1 MPLSFPQPGS
11 TFSGYIV
18 RALHPLPE
26 LNATLIELRH
36 QVTGARHV
44 HIQTADRNNLCAIG
58 FRTPPSD
65 STGVAHILEHT
76 TLCGSRRFPVR
87 DPFFAMLKRSLNTFM
102 NAMTASDW
110 TFYPFAS
117 QNPQD
122 VRNLLAI
129 YLDATFFPLLRE
141 EDFRQEGHR
150 LEFTDPGDPAT
161 PLLRRGIVYNEMQG
175 AMASPSS
182 LLSRRMARALYPHT
196 TYHFNSGGEPAEIPK
211 LSWEALRAFHDEY
224 YHPSNAWFFTYG
236 NLPLEGHLQQI
247 EDEVL
252 CHFAPRQVES
262 AIPAETR
269 LPAPQRV
276 VELYPVESTDAAEKK
291 TFVQVGWLTCDVIDS
306 FERLALSLLSSLLI
320 GNPAAP
326 LYKALL
332 ESRLGENLAPGCG
345 YHDDNRTT
353 AFTVGLQG
361 CAASSATEIENLILT
376 TLAAVAEQGFTPER
390 IAGAIQR
397 LEFEHREVTGN
408 SYPYALSLLFRML
421 GPWLHNDDPLS
432 GLQLGANLERLR
444 AEIAGGPF
452 LQNLIRRWFLDN
464 PHRVTL
470 ILTPDVGLRAREEAE
485 IAAELQRVKAELPAV
500 AVEALVTAAQQLQAE
515 QEREQ
520 DLSSLPTLTRADIPR
535 TEQALA
541 ILEGAVEQG
550 VAHFVAP
557 TNGIGYV
564 AGHFAAERVP
574 PHLRPLLPLWC
585 ALLPQLG
592 AAGSS
597 YVQIA
602 ERIEAQTGGIQF
614 SCEILDDINSMQRF
628 TPVVAMRGK
637 ALLPLQGELFQL
649 LGDLC
654 TAADF
659 SDLERLSTL
668 LGQVQANLENSIVT
682 AGHSYAARAA
692 AAHLTVAARQR
703 EEWGGISLL
712 QRVRSLAGSAETL
725 RGFAGELAAIT
736 TALVDAAT
744 LCLGVTAEAGR
755 FGAIDAP
762 LGRFRQRLPTLAA
775 SSNTPPALA
784 AHPVRLGWSFN
795 TPVNFVAQVWTGVP
809 LTHPDGA
816 ALSLLAKLLRSGYLH
831 REIREKGGAYGGMAN
846 YDAETGLFSCL
857 SYRDPQLL
865 RTLEVFTAAAEWG
878 ASGGFSAADL
888 EEALLAVFAD
898 LDRPLAPG
906 GSGAREFA
914 NWQQGLTL
922 QIRQECRERLLAVTR
937 TDLMRVAGLYLLE
950 GSKQSAISVIAG
962 EETLLRANA
971 EGKEN
976 HFTIARI

>member
-1 MPLSFPQPGS
+1 MPVSFPQPGS
-11 TFSGYIV
+11 NRFGYIV
-18 RALHPLPE
+18 RAIHPLPE

-44 HIQTADRNNLCAIG
+44 HISTSDRNNLCAIG
-58 FRTPPSD
+58 FRTPPAN

-87 DPFFAMLKRSLNTFM
+87 DPFFAMIKRSLNTFM

-150 LEFTDPGDPAT
+150 LEFTDPVDPST
-161 PLLRRGIVYNEMQG
+161 PLLRRGVVYNEMQG

-182 LLSRRMARALYPHT
+182 LLSRRMSRALYPRT
-196 TYHFNSGGEPAEIPK
+196 TYHFNSGGEPTEIPG
-211 LSWEALRAFHDEY
+211 LTWEGLRSFHDEY
-224 YHPSNAWFFTYG
+224 YHPSNSWFFTYG

-247 EDEVL
+247 QEEVL
-252 CHFAPRQVES
+252 CHFDRRAVES
-262 AIPAETR
+262 AVPAETR
-269 LPAPQRV
+269 IPIPRQV
-276 VELYPVESTDAAEKK
+276 VEFYPVESDDPADRK
-291 TFVQVGWLTCDVIDS
+291 TFVQVGWLTCDVVDS
-306 FERLALSLLSSLLI
+306 FERLALTLLSSLLI

-361 CAASSATEIENLILT
+361 CAATAVEEIEPLILL
-376 TLAAVAEQGFTPER
+376 TLETVAQQGFTAER

-432 GLQLGANLERLR
+432 GLQLGANLQRLR
-444 AEIAGGPF
+444 EEIAAGPF
-452 LQNLIRRWFLDN
+452 LQNLIRRWLLDN

-470 ILTPDVGLRAREEAE
+470 ILRPDPGLRAQEEAVS
-485 IAAELQRVKAELPAV
+485 AEQLQSIKEKLTPEE
-500 AVEALVTAAQQLQAE
+500 VEKLVESAQQLLTE
-515 QEREQ
+515 QECEQ
-520 DLSSLPTLTRADIPR
+520 DLSSLPTLTREDIPR
-535 TEQALA
+535 TEQVLA
-541 ILEGAVEQG
+541 TLHGSVDQG

-564 AGHFAAERVP
+564 VGYFAADRLSP
-574 PHLRPLLPLWC
+574 RLRPLLPLWC
-585 ALLPQLG
+585 ALLPQVG

-597 YVQIA
+597 YTRIA
-602 ERIEAQTGGIQF
+602 ERIEAHTGGIQF
-614 SCEILDDINSMQRF
+614 STEILDDISSLERF
-628 TPVVAMRGK
+628 TPLVSLRGK
-637 ALLPLQGELFQL
+637 ALLPLQEELYGL

-654 TAADF
+654 TSPDF
-659 SDLERLSTL
+659 SDQERLSTL

-682 AGHSYAARAA
+682 SGHSYAARAA
-692 AAHLTVAARQR
+692 AANLTAAARQR

-712 QRVRSLAGSAETL
+712 QQVRRLAGGAGSL
-725 RGFAGELAAIT
+725 SGFSEDLAAIT
-736 TALVDAAT
+736 AALVDAST
-744 LCLGVTAEAGR
+744 LRLGVTAEAGC
-755 FGAIDAP
+755 FVVIDSS
-762 LGRFRQRLPTLAA
+762 LTQFRQRLPVGNGEVPTLPHLSAQ
-775 SSNTPPALA
+775 
-784 AHPVRLGWSFN
+784 PVRLGWIFN
-795 TPVNFVAQVWTGVP
+795 TPVNFVTQVWSGVP

-816 ALSLLAKLLRSGYLH
+816 ALSLLAKLLRAGYLH
-831 REIREKGGAYGGMAN
+831 REIREKGGAYGGMAG
-846 YDAETGLFSCL
+846 YDAESGLFSCL
-857 SYRDPQLL
+857 SYRDPHLL
-865 RTLEVFTAAAEWG
+865 RTLDVFTAAVQWG
-878 ASGGFSAADL
+878 ADGEFSATDL

-898 LDRPLAPG
+898 LDRPLSPG
-906 GSGAREFA
+906 GSGAQEFA
-914 NWQQGLTL
+914 NRQQGLTL
-922 QIRQECRERLLAVTR
+922 EVRQECRDRLLAVTR
-937 TDLMRVAGLYLLE
+937 KDLMRVAGEYLLG
-950 GSKQSAISVIAG
+950 GSGKSAVSVIAG
-962 EETLLRANA
+962 EEALLKANQSAKDHPFTL
-971 EGKEN
+971 
-976 HFTIARI
+976 ARI

>member
-1 MPLSFPQPGS
+1 MPPSFPQPGS

-18 RALHPLPE
+18 RAIHPLPE
-26 LNATLIELRH
+26 LNATLIQLKH

-44 HIQTADRNNLCAIG
+44 HIQTPDRNNLCAIG
-58 FRTPPSD
+58 FRTPPAD
-65 STGVAHILEHT
+65 SSGVAHILEHT

-87 DPFFAMLKRSLNTFM
+87 DPFFAMIKRSLNTFM

-122 VRNLLAI
+122 VRNLLSI

-175 AMASPSS
+175 AMASPAS
-182 LLSRRMARALYPHT
+182 LLSRRMSRALYPHT
-196 TYHFNSGGEPAEIPK
+196 TYHFNSGGEPTDIPK
-211 LSWEALRAFHDEY
+211 LTWEDLRAFHDDF

-236 NLPLEGHLQQI
+236 NLPLKGHLQQI
-247 EDEVL
+247 QDEVL
-252 CHFAPRQVES
+252 CHFEPRQVES
-262 AIPAETR
+262 AIPPETR
-269 LPAPQRV
+269 LAAPRQV
-276 VELYPVESTDAAEKK
+276 VEFYPVESEETAEKK
-291 TFVQVGWLTCDVIDS
+291 TFVQVGWLTCDVVDS

-326 LYKALL
+326 LYRALL

-361 CAASSATEIENLILT
+361 CSSASAAEVEPLILA
-376 TLAAVAEQGFTPER
+376 TLAEVAEQGFTPER

-444 AEIAGGPF
+444 KEIAAGPF
-452 LQNLIRRWFLDN
+452 LQNLIRHWFLDN

-470 ILTPDVGLRAREEAE
+470 TLTPDAGLRAREEA
-485 IAAELQRVKAELPAV
+485 ANVAELQRIKAGLPAP
-500 AVEALVTAAQQLQAE
+500 AVQALVTAAQQLQAE

-535 TEQALA
+535 TEEVCAPV
-541 ILEGAVEQG
+541 EGAVEQG
-550 VAHFVAP
+550 VVHFVAP

-574 PHLRPLLPLWC
+574 PALRPLLPLWC
-585 ALLPQLG
+585 ALLPQIG

-602 ERIEAQTGGIQF
+602 ERIEAQTGGVSF
-614 SCEILDDINSMQRF
+614 SCEILDDLHSMQRF
-628 TPVVAMRGK
+628 TPVVALRGK
-637 ALLPLQGELFQL
+637 ALLPLQEALYEL

-654 TAADF
+654 TSPDF

-682 AGHSYAARAA
+682 SGHSYAARAA
-692 AAHLTVAARQR
+692 AAHLTAAARQR

-725 RGFAGELAAIT
+725 SRFAGDLAAIT
-736 TALVDAAT
+736 AALVDAST
-744 LCLGVTAEAGR
+744 LRLGVTAEAGK
-755 FGAIDAP
+755 FAAIDGP
-762 LGRFRQRLPTLAA
+762 LARFQQRLPLLPVR
-775 SSNTPPALA
+775 SSVPPLLSAQ
-784 AHPVRLGWSFN
+784 PVRLGWSFN

-816 ALSLLAKLLRSGYLH
+816 ALSLLAKILRAAYLH
-831 REIREKGGAYGGMAN
+831 REIREKGGAYGGMAS
-846 YDAETGLFSCL
+846 YAAETGLFSCL
-857 SYRDPQLL
+857 SYRDPHLL
-865 RTLEVFTAAAEWG
+865 RTLEVFVAAAEWG
-878 ASGGFSAADL
+878 AKGGFSAVDL

-898 LDRPLAPG
+898 LDRPLSPG
-906 GSGAREFA
+906 GRGAQEFA
-914 NWQQGLTL
+914 NGQQGLTL
-922 QIRQECRERLLAVTR
+922 EIRQESRDRLLTVTR
-937 TDLMRVAGLYLLE
+937 SDLMRVAELYLLE
-950 GSKQSAISVIAG
+950 GRSQSAISVIAS
-962 EETLLRANA
+962 EETLLSANA
-971 EGKEN
+971 ETKEGP
-976 HFTIARI
+976 FTLARI

>member
-1 MPLSFPQPGS
+1 MPPSFPQPGS

-26 LNATLIELRH
+26 LNATMIELRH

-44 HIQTADRNNLCAIG
+44 HIQTQDRNNLCAIG
-58 FRTPPSD
+58 FRTPPAD

-87 DPFFAMLKRSLNTFM
+87 DPFFAMIKRSLNTFM

-150 LEFTDPGDPAT
+150 LEFTDPADPTT
-161 PLLRRGIVYNEMQG
+161 PLQRRGIVYNEMQG

-182 LLSRRMARALYPHT
+182 LLSRRMSRALYPHT
-196 TYHFNSGGEPAEIPK
+196 TYHFNSGGEPSEIPK
-211 LSWEALRAFHDEY
+211 LTWEELRAFHDDY
-224 YHPSNAWFFTYG
+224 YHPSNSWFFTYG

-247 EDEVL
+247 QDEVL
-252 CHFAPRQVES
+252 CHFDLRQVAS
-262 AIPAETR
+262 AVPPETR
-269 LPAPQRV
+269 LSASRQV
-276 VELYPVESTDAAEKK
+276 VEFYPVESEEAAEKK
-291 TFVQVGWLTCDVIDS
+291 TFVQVGWLTCDVVDS

-361 CAASSATEIENLILT
+361 CGSASAEEIETLILA
-376 TLAAVAEQGFTPER
+376 TLTEVAEQGFTPER

-408 SYPYALSLLFRML
+408 SYPYSLSLLFRML

-444 AEIAGGPF
+444 TEIAAGPF
-452 LQNLIRRWFLDN
+452 LQNLIRRWFLEN

-470 ILTPDVGLRAREEAE
+470 ILTPDAGLRAREEAE
-485 IAAELQRVKAELPAV
+485 NTAELQRIKAELPAA
-500 AVEALVTAAQQLQAE
+500 AVQALVAAAQQLQAE

-535 TEQALA
+535 TEEILA
-541 ILEGAVEQG
+541 PLDGTVDQG
-550 VAHFVAP
+550 VAYFIAP

-564 AGHFAAERVP
+564 SGSFPVERVP
-574 PHLRPLLPLWC
+574 PLLRPLLPLWC
-585 ALLPQLG
+585 ALLPQIG

-602 ERIEAQTGGIQF
+602 ERIEANTGGISF
-614 SCEILDDINSMQRF
+614 SCEILDDLHSLQRF
-628 TPVVAMRGK
+628 TPIITIRGK
-637 ALLPLQGELFQL
+637 ALLPLQGELYQL

-654 TAADF
+654 LAPDF
-659 SDLERLSTL
+659 SDRERLSTL

-712 QRVRSLAGSAETL
+712 QRVRSLAGDAETL
-725 RGFAGELAAIT
+725 SGFAGELTAIT
-736 TALVDAAT
+736 ASLVDAAT
-744 LCLGVTAEAGR
+744 LRLGVTAEAGS
-755 FGAIDAP
+755 FAAIDAP
-762 LGRFRQRLPTLAA
+762 MARFRERLPILSA
-775 SSNTPPALA
+775 SSHAPSPLSAQ
-784 AHPVRLGWSFN
+784 PVRLGWSFN

-809 LTHPDGA
+809 LTHADGA
-816 ALSLLAKLLRSGYLH
+816 ALSLLAKLLRAGYLH
-831 REIREKGGAYGGMAN
+831 REIREKGGAYGGMSS
-846 YDAETGLFSCL
+846 YDAESGLFSCL
-857 SYRDPQLL
+857 SYRDPHLL
-865 RTLEVFTAAAEWG
+865 RTLEVFVAAAEWG
-878 ASGGFSAADL
+878 ARGGFSAADL

-898 LDRPLAPG
+898 LDRPLSPG
-906 GSGAREFA
+906 GCGAQEFA

-922 QIRQECRERLLAVTR
+922 EIRQECRDRLLAVTR
-937 TDLMRVAGLYLLE
+937 SDLMLVADRYLLA
-950 GSKQSAISVIAG
+950 GRSKSAISVIAG
-962 EETLLRANA
+962 EEALLRANA
-971 EGKEN
+971 EGKESP
-976 HFTIARI
+976 FTIARI

>member
-1 MPLSFPQPGS
+1 MSPSFPQPG
-11 TFSGYIV
+11 TTCSGYIV

-36 QVTGARHV
+36 QRTGARHV
-44 HIQTADRNNLCAIG
+44 HIQTQDRNNLCAIG
-58 FRTPPSD
+58 FRTPPAD

-87 DPFFAMLKRSLNTFM
+87 DPFFAMIKRSLNTFM

-117 QNPQD
+117 QNTQD

-150 LEFTDPGDPAT
+150 LEFADPDDPTT
-161 PLLRRGIVYNEMQG
+161 PLVRRGVVFNEMQG

-182 LLSRRMARALYPHT
+182 LLSRRMSRALYPHT
-196 TYHFNSGGEPAEIPK
+196 TYHFNSGGEPEEIPK
-211 LSWEALRAFHDEY
+211 LTWDALRAFHDEY

-236 NLPLEGHLQQI
+236 NLPLEGYLQQI
-247 EDEVL
+247 EDDVL
-252 CHFAPRQVES
+252 RHFTARQVES
-262 AIPAETR
+262 AVPAETR
-269 LPAPQRV
+269 LSAPLRV
-276 VELYPVESTDAAEKK
+276 VESYPVESEGEAERK
-291 TFVQVGWLTCDVIDS
+291 TFVQVGWLTCDVTDN

-361 CAASSATEIENLILT
+361 CAATGVQEIEDLILS
-376 TLAAVAEQGFTPER
+376 TLAEVVEKGFTSER

-397 LEFEHREVTGN
+397 LEFEYREVTGN

-432 GLQLGANLERLR
+432 GLQLGANLERLKR
-444 AEIAGGPF
+444 EIAAGPF
-452 LQNLIRRWFLDN
+452 LQKLTRRYFLDN

-470 ILTPDVGLRAREEAE
+470 VLTPDAGLRPRQDAE
-485 IAAELQRVKAELPAV
+485 SIAELQCIKDGLSTA
-500 AVEALVTAAQQLQAE
+500 AVEALVAAAQQLQAE

-520 DLSSLPTLTRADIPR
+520 DLSLLPTLTREDISS
-535 TEQALA
+535 TEEPLAL
-541 ILEGAVEQG
+541 LSGPVEER
-550 VAHFVAP
+550 VAHYSAP

-564 AGHFAAERVP
+564 VGYFAAERLP
-574 PHLRPLLPLWC
+574 LHLRPLLPLWC

-592 AAGSS
+592 TADSS

-602 ERIEAQTGGIQF
+602 ERIEAHTGGISF
-614 SCEILDDINSMQRF
+614 SCEILDDICSLERF
-628 TPVVAMRGK
+628 TPMVSLRGK
-637 ALLPLQGELFQL
+637 ALLALQSELFSL

-654 TAADF
+654 AAPDF
-659 SDLERLSTL
+659 SDKERLSTL

-692 AAHLTVAARQR
+692 AAHLTAAARQR

-712 QRVRSLAGSAETL
+712 RRVRSLCGDAERL
-725 RGFAGELAAIT
+725 SRFAEELAAIS
-736 TALVDAAT
+736 AGLVDGST
-744 LCLGVTAEAGR
+744 LTLGVTAEAGGR
-755 FGAIDAP
+755 GAIDGA
-762 LGRFRQRLPTLAA
+762 LAHFRNRLPHLPESRVT
-775 SSNTPPALA
+775 SPPLVAQS
-784 AHPVRLGWSFN
+784 VRLGWSFN
-795 TPVNFVAQVWTGVP
+795 TPVNFVAQVWKGVP
-809 LTHPDGA
+809 LTDPDGA
-816 ALSLLAKLLRSGYLH
+816 ALSLLAKLLRAGYLH
-831 REIREKGGAYGGMAN
+831 REIREKGGAYGGMAS
-846 YDAETGLFSCL
+846 YDAESGLFSCL

-865 RTLEVFTAAAEWG
+865 RTLEVFTSAAEWG
-878 ASGGFSAADL
+878 ASGGFSTSDL
-888 EEALLAVFAD
+888 EESLLAVFAD
-898 LDRPLAPG
+898 LDRPLSPG
-906 GSGAREFA
+906 GCGAQEFA
-914 NWQQGLTL
+914 NLQQGLTL
-922 QIRQECRERLLAVTR
+922 EIRQECRDRLLSVTR
-937 TDLMRVAGLYLLE
+937 SDLMRVADLYLLSGQE
-950 GSKQSAISVIAG
+950 VSAISVIAS
-962 EETLLRANA
+962 EDALLRANA
-971 EGKEN
+971 ETEGLP
-976 HFTIARI
+976 FTIERI

>member
-1 MPLSFPQPGS
+1 MPPIFPQPGS
-11 TFSGYIV
+11 IFSGYLV
-18 RALHPLPE
+18 RTLHPLPE

-44 HIQTADRNNLCAIG
+44 HIQTSDRNNLCAIG
-58 FRTPPSD
+58 FRTPPAD
-65 STGVAHILEHT
+65 SSGVAHILEHT

-87 DPFFAMLKRSLNTFM
+87 DPFFAMIKRSLNTFM

-150 LEFTDPGDPAT
+150 LEFTDPADPAT

-182 LLSRRMARALYPHT
+182 LLSRRMSRALYPQT
-196 TYHFNSGGEPAEIPK
+196 TYHFNSGGEPAEIPS
-211 LSWEALRAFHDEY
+211 LSWEALRAFHDDY

-236 NLPLEGHLQQI
+236 NLPLEEHLQQI
-247 EDEVL
+247 QAEVL
-252 CHFAPRQVES
+252 CHFGPRKVES
-262 AIPAETR
+262 TIPAETR
-269 LPAPQRV
+269 LTAPQRV
-276 VELYPVESTDAAEKK
+276 TEFYPVESEEPAEKK
-291 TFVQVGWLTCDVIDS
+291 TFVQVGWLTCDVVDS
-306 FERLALSLLSSLLI
+306 FERLALTLLSSLLI

-361 CAASSATEIENLILT
+361 CSTESAEKVEALILA
-376 TLAAVAEQGFTPER
+376 TLEVVAQEGFTPER
-390 IAGAIQR
+390 IAGVIHR

-432 GLQLGANLERLR
+432 GLQLGANLERLQ
-444 AEIAGGPF
+444 AEIAAGPF
-452 LQNLIRRWFLDN
+452 LENLIRRWFLDN

-470 ILTPDVGLRAREEAE
+470 ILAPDAGMRAREESTNIE
-485 IAAELQRVKAELPAV
+485 ELRRIKEELTPAAIQE
-500 AVEALVTAAQQLQAE
+500 LVTAAQHLQTE

-520 DLSSLPTLTRADIPR
+520 DLSSLPTLTRADIPLV
-535 TEQALA
+535 EQVAAPLQ
-541 ILEGAVEQG
+541 GAVTGG
-550 VAHFVAP
+550 VAHFSAP

-564 AGHFAAERVP
+564 VGHFAADRLPVE
-574 PHLRPLLPLWC
+574 LRPLLPLWSS
-585 ALLPQLG
+585 LLPQIG
-592 AAGSS
+592 TAGSS

-602 ERIEAQTGGIQF
+602 ERIEGQTGGIQF
-614 SCEILDDINSMQRF
+614 STEILDDIHSLQRF
-628 TPVVAMRGK
+628 TPVVSMRGK
-637 ALLPLQGELFQL
+637 ALLPLQGELFTL

-654 TAADF
+654 TAPDF
-659 SDLERLSTL
+659 SDLEHLSTL
-668 LGQVQANLENSIVT
+668 LGQVQASLENSIVT
-682 AGHSYAARAA
+682 SGHSYAARSA
-692 AAHLTVAARQR
+692 AAHLSVAARQR
-703 EEWGGISLL
+703 EEWSGLSLL
-712 QRVRSLAGSAETL
+712 QRVRRLAGGAETL
-725 RGFAGELAAIT
+725 SGFSKDLAAIT
-736 TALVDAAT
+736 AALIDT
-744 LCLGVTAEAGR
+744 SSLCLGVTAEAGR
-755 FGAIDAP
+755 FAAIDAP
-762 LGRFRQRLPTLAA
+762 LAHFRQRLPTL
-775 SSNTPPALA
+775 PANCVDPAPLRA
-784 AHPVRLGWSFN
+784 KPVRLGWSYN
-795 TPVNFVAQVWTGVP
+795 TPVNFVAQVWPGVA

-816 ALSLLAKLLRSGYLH
+816 ALSLLAKLLRAGYLH

-846 YDAETGLFSCL
+846 YDAESGLFSCL
-857 SYRDPQLL
+857 SYRDPHLL
-865 RTLEVFTAAAEWG
+865 RTLDVFVAAAEWG

-898 LDRPLAPG
+898 LDRPLSPG
-906 GSGAREFA
+906 GSGSQEFA

-922 QIRQECRERLLAVTR
+922 EVRQAFRGRLLAVTR
-937 TDLMRVAGLYLLE
+937 NDLMRVAELYLLE
-950 GSKQSAISVIAG
+950 GRAQSAISVIAG

-971 EGKEN
+971 ESKDLS
-976 HFTIARI
+976 FTIERI

>member
-11 TFSGYIV
+11 IFSGYLV

-44 HIQTADRNNLCAIG
+44 HIQTSDHNNLCAIG
-58 FRTPPSD
+58 FRTPPAD

-76 TLCGSRRFPVR
+76 TLCGSQHFPVR
-87 DPFFAMLKRSLNTFM
+87 DPFFAMIKRSLNTFM

-150 LEFTDPGDPAT
+150 LEFTDPVDPAT

-175 AMASPSS
+175 AMAAPSS
-182 LLSRRMARALYPHT
+182 LLSRRMSRALYPQT
-196 TYHFNSGGEPAEIPK
+196 TYHFNSGGEPVEIPN
-211 LSWEALRAFHDEY
+211 LSWEALRAFHEDY

-236 NLPLEGHLQQI
+236 DLPLQGHLQQI
-247 EDEVL
+247 QDEVL
-252 CHFAPRQVES
+252 CHFGPRQVES

-269 LPAPQRV
+269 LSAPQRV
-276 VELYPVESTDAAEKK
+276 VDLYPVESEEAAEKK
-291 TFVQVGWLTCDVIDS
+291 TFVQVGWLTCDVVDS
-306 FERLALSLLSSLLI
+306 FERLALTLLSSLLI
-320 GNPAAP
+320 GNPGAP

-361 CAASSATEIENLILT
+361 CATDSAEKIEALILT
-376 TLAAVAEQGFTPER
+376 TLEEVAQHGFTPER
-390 IAGAIQR
+390 IAGVIQR

-408 SYPYALSLLFRML
+408 SYPYALSLLFRLL

-432 GLQLGANLERLR
+432 GLELGANLARLR
-444 AEIAGGPF
+444 AEIAAGPF

-464 PHRVTL
+464 SHRVTL
-470 ILTPDVGLRAREEAE
+470 ILTPDVGMRAREEAAN
-485 IAAELQRVKAELPAV
+485 AAELQRIKDELSPAEIK
-500 AVEALVTAAQQLQAE
+500 ALVTSAQHLQAE

-520 DLSSLPTLTRADIPR
+520 DLSSLPTLTRADIPL
-535 TEQALA
+535 TEQVAATLQGEVA
-541 ILEGAVEQG
+541 SG
-550 VAHFVAP
+550 VAHFSAP

-564 AGHFAAERVP
+564 VGHFAAEGLP
-574 PHLRPLLPLWC
+574 DQLRPLLPLWS
-585 ALLPQLG
+585 ALLPQVG

-614 SCEILDDINSMQRF
+614 STDILDDIDSLQRF
-628 TPVVAMRGK
+628 TPVVSMRGK
-637 ALLPLQGELFQL
+637 ALLPLQGELFAL

-654 TAADF
+654 TAPDF

-668 LGQVQANLENSIVT
+668 LGQVQTSLENSIVT
-682 AGHSYAARAA
+682 SGHSYAARAA

-703 EEWGGISLL
+703 EEWSGLSLL
-712 QRVRSLAGSAETL
+712 QRVRHLAGDAANLSGL
-725 RGFAGELAAIT
+725 AGDLAAISA
-736 TALVDAAT
+736 ALVDASS
-744 LCLGVTAEAGR
+744 LRLGVTAEAGR
-755 FGAIDAP
+755 FAAIDAP
-762 LGRFRQRLPTLAA
+762 LAQFRQRLPVVAGKSRA
-775 SSNTPPALA
+775 SAPLRVQ
-784 AHPVRLGWSFN
+784 PVRLGWSYN
-795 TPVNFVAQVWTGVP
+795 TPVNFVAQVWPGVA

-816 ALSLLAKLLRSGYLH
+816 ALSLLAKLLRAGYLH
-831 REIREKGGAYGGMAN
+831 REIREKGGAYGGMAS
-846 YDAETGLFSCL
+846 YDAESGLFSCL
-857 SYRDPQLL
+857 SYRDPHLL
-865 RTLEVFTAAAEWG
+865 RTLDVFVAAAQWG

-888 EEALLAVFAD
+888 DEALLAVFAD
-898 LDRPLAPG
+898 LDRPLSPG
-906 GSGAREFA
+906 GSGAQEFA

-922 QIRQECRERLLAVTR
+922 QVRQKCRDRLLAVTR
-937 TDLMRVAGLYLLE
+937 SDLMRVAELYLLE
-950 GSKQSAISVIAG
+950 GRAQSAISVIAG

-971 EGKEN
+971 EAKE
-976 HFTIARI
+976 HPFTIARI

>member
-1 MPLSFPQPGS
+1 MPTSFPQPGS

-26 LNATLIELRH
+26 LNATMIELRH
-36 QVTGARHV
+36 QRTGARHV
-44 HIQTADRNNLCAIG
+44 HIQTRDSNNLCAIG
-58 FRTPPSD
+58 FRTPPAD
-65 STGVAHILEHT
+65 STGIAHILEHT

-87 DPFFAMLKRSLNTFM
+87 DPFFAMIKRSLNTFM

-122 VRNLLAI
+122 VRNLLSI

-150 LEFTDPGDPAT
+150 LEFTDPADPAT

-182 LLSRRMARALYPHT
+182 LLSRRMSRALYPHT
-196 TYHFNSGGEPAEIPK
+196 TYHFNSGGEPAEIPR
-211 LSWEALRAFHDEY
+211 LTWEALRTFHDDY

-247 EDEVL
+247 ETEVL
-252 CHFAPRQVES
+252 CHFTPRQVES
-262 AIPAETR
+262 AVPAETR
-269 LPAPQRV
+269 MTAPQRV
-276 VELYPVESTDAAEKK
+276 VERYPVESEEAAEKK
-291 TFVQVGWLTCDVIDS
+291 TFVQIGWLTCDVVDS

-326 LYKALL
+326 LYKALI

-361 CAASSATEIENLILT
+361 CAANGADEIEAL
-376 TLAAVAEQGFTPER
+376 TLATLAEVAAQGFTPER

-408 SYPYALSLLFRML
+408 SYPYALSLLFRIL

-444 AEIAGGPF
+444 AEIAAGPF
-452 LQNLIRRWFLDN
+452 LQNLVRRWFLDN

-470 ILTPDVGLRAREEAE
+470 ILAPDAGMRAREEAE
-485 IAAELQRVKAELPAV
+485 SAAALERLKADLSPAAIEELVIS
-500 AVEALVTAAQQLQAE
+500 AQQLQAE

-535 TEQALA
+535 TVEVLA
-541 ILEGAVEQG
+541 TLHGAVDGG
-550 VAHFVAP
+550 VAHFSAP

-564 AGHFAAERVP
+564 AGHFAAASVP
-574 PHLRPLLPLWC
+574 LQLRPLLPLWS
-585 ALLPQLG
+585 ALLPQIG

-602 ERIEAQTGGIQF
+602 ERIEAKTGGVQF
-614 SCEILDDINSMQRF
+614 ASEILDDLNSLQHF
-628 TPVVAMRGK
+628 TPIVSLRGK
-637 ALLPLQGELFQL
+637 ALLPLQEELYQL

-654 TAADF
+654 TAPDF

-682 AGHSYAARAA
+682 SGHSYAARAA
-692 AAHLTVAARQR
+692 AAHLTPAARQR

-712 QRVRSLAGSAETL
+712 RRVRSLSGSAETL
-725 RGFAGELAAIT
+725 SLFAEELVSIT
-736 TALVDAAT
+736 AALVDAST
-744 LCLGVTAEAGR
+744 LRLGVTAEEGR
-755 FGAIDAP
+755 FAAVDAP
-762 LGRFRQRLPTLAA
+762 LARFRQRLPHHPV
-775 SSNTPPALA
+775 NGVTPPPHALQ
-784 AHPVRLGWSFN
+784 PVRLGWSYN
-795 TPVNFVAQVWTGVP
+795 TPVNFVAQVWRGVP
-809 LTHPDGA
+809 FTHADGA
-816 ALSLLAKLLRSGYLH
+816 ALSLIAKLLRAGYLH
-831 REIREKGGAYGGMAN
+831 REIREKGGAYGGMAS
-846 YDAETGLFSCL
+846 YDVETGLFSCL

-865 RTLEVFTAAAEWG
+865 RTLEVFADAAEWG
-878 ASGGFSAADL
+878 AKGAFSDADL

-906 GSGAREFA
+906 GSGAQEFA

-922 QIRQECRERLLAVTR
+922 EMRQEYRDRLLVVTR
-937 TDLMRVAGLYLLE
+937 SDLMRVAEFYLVEGKGL
-950 GSKQSAISVIAG
+950 SAVSVIAS
-962 EETLLRANA
+962 EDVLLRANA
-971 EGKEN
+971 EGRGAP
-976 HFTIARI
+976 FTIERI